1 MPMRALLIAPL
12 LIAQFLSGC
21 ATIEA
26 DARVA
31 RSPFAAYDAARIAE
45 GAYRASDAAN
55 LPVMLRLRQ
64 LDANAREKLALYRAQ
79 PDPERGAAAQV
90 AVAAL
95 VHCLI
100 TDTEF

>member
-1 MPMRALLIAPL
+1 MPMRALLIAPI
-12 LIAQFLSGC
+12 LIAQFLAGC
-21 ATIEA
+21 ATVEA

-45 GAYRASDAAN
+45 GAYRASDNADTA
-55 LPVMLRLRQ
+55 VMLRLRQ
-64 LDANAREKLALYRAQ
+64 LDAEAREKLALYRAQ

-90 AVAAL
+90 AVADL

-100 TDTEF
+100 TEANF